1 MDSPRKKKI
10 KCEIQDEKRT
20 PTELKFAPLAMWRES
35 STPKKKQKAH
45 SEPARNNILF
55 HAPSWTI

>member
-35 STPKKKQKAH
+35 STPKKKQRAH
-45 SEPARNNILF
+45 PEPARNKI
-55 HAPSWTI
+55 